1 MNPQRFIVESPPIT
15 TSCWTFIVTEYLT
28 SVLHRREKSTVTF
41 NTDTD
46 SKYSTPNIEYTR
58 YIFLLSACHQVMA
71 LWNSEHTYKVN
82 KDFNINSK

>member
-46 SKYSTPNIEYTR
+46 SKYSTPNIES
-58 YIFLLSACHQVMA
+58 LSRKNCGGFSFY
-71 LWNSEHTYKVN
+71 L
-82 KDFNINSK
+82 D